1 MAFTRGEESN
11 QSVGLNLR
19 NYSNLNNKLIRSPPR
34 QRARRQ
40 PPHFP
45 PPHPAA
51 RAEPVLRLTSPAVRP
66 PVLSPRRQ
74 SSSHRTR
81 RQPKAGASP
90 LAAATLS
97 LAPPCRSLRPG
108 GSPRPRRSK
117 ASTRCAPHARH
128 PPPRVPLP
136 ATSACAPLAAPLPS
150 AATGCSWQCRCYA
163 RRASPAVLPPS
174 PLAAPPC
181 VRSPHPPASQSR
193 RFAAPGCDPVAC
205 AAVPPSPARRLS
217 APAPVQAGT
226 HCAAHAR
233 RSPPRVPLPAPFLL
247 SPHPPASQSTRF
259 AARGCD
265 PAACAAVPTSPA
277 RRLPVPAPVQAG
289 TRCDAH
295 ARRLSPRVPLP
306 ATPACAPSAAPLPS
320 AATGC
325 SWQCRCCISRP
336 QQPFC
341 PRVLLPRHRS
351 SSRRTR
357 RQPKAGASPPLAAA
371 TLPLAPPCRPLR
383 PGGSPR
389 LRRSRPAPAA
399 PPTHAVFLHACRS
412 PPRQRAR
419 RQPPRCPPPQPAAR
433 AVPVLRLAS
442 PAVLPAAL

>member
-1 MAFTRGEESN
+1 
-11 QSVGLNLR
+11 
-19 NYSNLNNKLIRSPPR
+19 
-34 QRARRQ
+34 
-40 PPHFP
+40 
-45 PPHPAA
+45 
-51 RAEPVLRLTSPAVRP
+51 
-66 PVLSPRRQ
+66 
-74 SSSHRTR
+74 
-81 RQPKAGASP
+81 
-90 LAAATLS
+90 
-97 LAPPCRSLRPG
+97 
-108 GSPRPRRSK
+108 
-117 ASTRCAPHARH
+117 
-128 PPPRVPLP
+128 VPLP
-136 ATSACAPLAAPLPS
+136 STPACAPLAAPLPS

-357 RQPKAGASPPLAAA
+357 RQAKAGASPPLAAA

-383 PGGSPR
+383 PGGSSR
-389 LRRSRPAPAA
+389 LRRFKSAPAA

-412 PPRQRAR
+412 PARQRAR
-419 RQPPRCPPPQPAAR
+419 R
-433 AVPVLRLAS
+433 
-442 PAVLPAAL
+442 

>member
-117 ASTRCAPHARH
+117 ASTRCVAD
-128 PPPRVPLP
+128 
-136 ATSACAPLAAPLPS
+136 
-150 AATGCSWQCRCYA
+150 A
-163 RRASPAVLPPS
+163 RRPP
-174 PLAAPPC
+174 
-181 VRSPHPPASQSR
+181 
-193 RFAAPGCDPVAC
+193 
-205 AAVPPSPARRLS
+205 
-217 APAPVQAGT
+217 
-226 HCAAHAR
+226 
-233 RSPPRVPLPAPFLL
+233 
-247 SPHPPASQSTRF
+247 
-259 AARGCD
+259 
-265 PAACAAVPTSPA
+265 
-277 RRLPVPAPVQAG
+277 
-289 TRCDAH
+289 
-295 ARRLSPRVPLP
+295 PRVPLP

-320 AATGC
+320 AASGC
-325 SWQCRCCISRP
+325 SCR
-336 QQPFC
+336 
-341 PRVLLPRHRS
+341 
-351 SSRRTR
+351 
-357 RQPKAGASPPLAAA
+357 AGAASHLPGRSTPSPLAAPPVILSPHPSA
-371 TLPLAPPCRPLR
+371 AQSRRFAAARSCDPAACAAVPTPPGPAAPRARAGPK
-383 PGGSPR
+383 
-389 LRRSRPAPAA
+389 PAPAA
-399 PPTHAVFLHACRS
+399 PPTRAVLLREYRS

-419 RQPPRCPPPQPAAR
+419 R
-433 AVPVLRLAS
+433 
-442 PAVLPAAL
+442 